1 MNTEQQ
7 EPKPPAEPPEPV
19 SEPEPEAEVIWIR
32 RDEVYPE
39 LCNPKT
45 MSFELSETA
54 NANHCNSQ
62 VVSKDT
68 YKDRDRRPRKLGNA
82 RKSHSGKPKRAQRVL
97 SRNANNAN
105 NSRNDLYMRKLIVAE
120 WQRIAAVIDRLLFW
134 IYVLGT
140 IVSYIIILF
149 VIPKQNYD
157 KWNAGIVH
165 IPPVRSDSRFT
176 M

>member
-1 MNTEQQ
+1 MNPEPT
-7 EPKPPAEPPEPV
+7 EPKTPADPPETV

-39 LCNPKT
+39 LCNPRT
-45 MSFELSETA
+45 MSFELTETA
-54 NANHCNSQ
+54 TANHCNSQ

-68 YKDRDRRPRKLGNA
+68 YKERERKPRKLGNP
-82 RKSHSGKPKRAQRVL
+82 RKSHSGRPKRVQRTWN
-97 SRNANNAN
+97 RNAKNAT
-105 NSRNDLYMRKLIVAE
+105 NDLYLRKLIVAE
-120 WQRIAAVIDRLLFW
+120 WQRIAAVIDRVLFW
-134 IYVLGT
+134 IYLLGT
-140 IVSYIIILF
+140 VVSYIIILF

-165 IPPVRSDSRFT
+165 IPPIRSDSRFT